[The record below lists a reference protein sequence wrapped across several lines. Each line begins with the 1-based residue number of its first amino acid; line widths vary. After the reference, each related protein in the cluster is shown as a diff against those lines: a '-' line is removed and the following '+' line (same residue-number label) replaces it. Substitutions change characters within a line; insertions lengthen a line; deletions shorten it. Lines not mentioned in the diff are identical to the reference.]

1 MNKKLVID
9 LGIKILNKFGYDN
22 FIIYIKATKT
32 KLNDYKDYILGFIF
46 YKYLSEKIHFTAN
59 KILHDSE
66 DETDYS
72 DVDAYSLKQYYTL
85 ST

>member
-32 KLNDYKDYILGFIF
+32 KLNDYKDYISKFENDFIIELWQNK
-46 YKYLSEKIHFTAN
+46 KYMKRICEMKG
-59 KILHDSE
+59 
-66 DETDYS
+66 
-72 DVDAYSLKQYYTL
+72 SL
-85 ST
+85 

>member
-32 KLNDYKDYILGFIF
+32 KLNDYKDYISKFENDFIVELWRNK
-46 YKYLSEKIHFTAN
+46 KYMKRICEMKG
-59 KILHDSE
+59 
-66 DETDYS
+66 
-72 DVDAYSLKQYYTL
+72 SL
-85 ST
+85 

>member
-32 KLNDYKDYILGFIF
+32 KLNDYKDYISKFENDFIIELWQNK
-46 YKYLSEKIHFTAN
+46 KYMKRLCK
-59 KILHDSE
+59 
-66 DETDYS
+66 
-72 DVDAYSLKQYYTL
+72 LKGEL
-85 ST
+85 

>member
-32 KLNDYKDYILGFIF
+32 KLVELKKFLNNGGYI
-46 YKYLSEKIHFTAN
+46 YE
-59 KILHDSE
+59 
-66 DETDYS
+66 
-72 DVDAYSLKQYYTL
+72 
-85 ST
+85 

>member
-32 KLNDYKDYILGFIF
+32 KLNDYKDYISKFENDFIIELWQNK
-46 YKYLSEKIHFTAN
+46 KYMKRICELKG
-59 KILHDSE
+59 
-66 DETDYS
+66 
-72 DVDAYSLKQYYTL
+72 SL
-85 ST
+85 

>member
-32 KLNDYKDYILGFIF
+32 KLNDYKDYISKFENDFIVELWQNK
-46 YKYLSEKIHFTAN
+46 KYMKRICEMKG
-59 KILHDSE
+59 
-66 DETDYS
+66 
-72 DVDAYSLKQYYTL
+72 SL
-85 ST
+85 